1 MAIYGYARVSTD
13 GQTLD
18 AQVAA
23 LTAGGAVRV
32 FQETASGAKTDRRE
46 LAKALRALETGDT
59 LLVTRLDRLARS
71 TRDLLNIL
79 DTIAKAGAGFRS
91 LSDTWADT
99 TTAHG
104 RLMLTVLGGLAEF
117 ERELIRTRTGEGRT
131 RAQARG
137 VHMGRPP
144 KLTPAQR
151 REGLQALAS
160 GEATQADL
168 VRRFNVSKSTIS
180 RLADKAAP
188 LPLPAPLSVRPALDA
203 ETEHAA
209 RVFMQ
214 RIEGKYPMVEGLVYG
229 SRARG
234 DHKPDSDADLAVILK
249 GERGDR
255 YEVSNDM
262 AGIAFDVMLETGV
275 LVSALP
281 LWEAEFQ
288 QPERFSNPALIA
300 NIKREGL
307 RL

>member
-1 MAIYGYARVSTD
+1 MTIYGYARVSTD

-23 LTAGGAVRV
+23 LTAAGAAPV
-32 FQETASGAKTDRRE
+32 FRETASGAKTDRRE
-46 LAKALRALETGDT
+46 LARALGAPEPGDT
-59 LLVTRLDRLARS
+59 LLVTRLNRLARS

-91 LSDTWADT
+91 LGDAWADT
-99 TTAHG
+99 TTPHG

-117 ERELIRTRTGEGRT
+117 ERDLIRARTGEGRV
-131 RAQARG
+131 RAKARG

-144 KLTPAQR
+144 KLTAHQK
-151 REGLQALAS
+151 REALKALAD
-160 GEATQADL
+160 GTVTQADL
-168 VRRFNVSKSTIS
+168 ARQFNISQSTIS

-188 LPLPAPLSVRPALDA
+188 PALSVRPALDA
-203 ETEHAA
+203 ETERAA
-209 RVFMQ
+209 RAFMQ
-214 RIEGKYPMVEGLVYG
+214 RLESKYPTIEGLVFG

-255 YEVSNDM
+255 YKVSGDM
-262 AGIAFDVMLETGV
+262 AGIAFDVMLETGI
-275 LVSALP
+275 LVQALP
-281 LWEAEFQ
+281 LWEGELAH
-288 QPERFSNPALIA
+288 PERFSNPALID

-307 RL
+307 R